1 METVMRLN
9 EIDLDQFANALARQA
24 EMIREAGSD
33 VLADAL
39 ALRAKSFEL
48 ATVPAKAEAGLVHSR
63 KRR

>member
-1 METVMRLN
+1 MRLN
-9 EIDLDQFANALARQA
+9 DIDLDQFANALARQA

-48 ATVPAKAEAGLVHSR
+48 AMVPAKAEARVLHPR